1 MMLRLVAASLRRR
14 GRQLLLV
21 GLAVA
26 VAAATVAAL
35 VGFLVRAR
43 GGFGD
48 ELAAFGPNLTVRPEV
63 GGPLAL
69 AADAPA
75 VVRGVPGVESATAAG
90 EPAGTTAAAGV
101 AAIEV
106 RARPDRLAAVA
117 AAIEAR
123 LPGAEA
129 RPLRRVS
136 QAEGDL
142 VRRVGWLLGAAAA
155 VSLLLALV
163 SVGAATTALVVER
176 RREVGLLMALG
187 FSGRR
192 ISTLFAAELVAA
204 ALLAAL
210 AGELAGEAAAG
221 RLAAGVLGRAGAV
234 TAAGLGW
241 GLPAAALAAV
251 AVVAAALAL
260 ALRRV
265 EAVDPVVVLRG
276 E

>member
-69 AADAPA
+69 PA
-75 VVRGVPGVESATAAG
+75 EALAMVRRVPGVESATAAG
-90 EPAGTTAAAGV
+90 P
-101 AAIEV
+101 AAIDV

-123 LPGAEA
+123 MPGAEA
-129 RPLRRVS
+129 RPLLRVS
-136 QAEGDL
+136 RAERDL
-142 VRRVGWLLGAAAA
+142 VRRVGWLLAAAA
-155 VSLLLALV
+155 LVSTLLALV

-187 FSGRR
+187 FTGRR

-221 RLAAGVLGRAGAV
+221 RLAAGVLGRSGAV
-234 TAAGLGW
+234 TAASLGW